1 MKKIFLLIAFI
12 FLLTACKKNDVSDVI
27 KKFSD
32 DVSKTTSYHL
42 VGNMDIIGDEEEFN
56 YTFDVK
62 YLKDDLYKVSLY
74 NKNNNHEQIILK
86 NKDGVY
92 VITPELNKSFKFQSS
107 WPNNS
112 SQSYLLA
119 SLLKDINN
127 DDNVKLKSDKATY
140 TITALVNYPNNNELV
155 KEDIIF
161 DKDINIKKVI
171 VYDNNNNK
179 RIICTFNKV
188 DLKANNSIDEFKLDE
203 YIKKS
208 SDISDTSKCDSSDCD
223 KKAANLID
231 DIIYPLYLPNN
242 TYLTSSEKIGD
253 GDRVILTFNG
263 DKDFTIIEETA
274 LVSDDFEIKPVYGDP
289 VMLNDVIGVMGD
301 NSVRWF
307 RGGINYYLTSGS
319 LTSDEMATIASS
331 MNHAISVLGSK

>member
-1 MKKIFLLIAFI
+1 MKRFLLLIIFV
-12 FLLTACKKNDVSDVI
+12 FLLTACAKNDVSDVV

-32 DVSKTTSYHL
+32 DVSKSDSYHL
-42 VGNMDIIGDEEEFN
+42 TGKMSIISDEEEFN

-62 YLKDDLYKVSLY
+62 YLKGDYYKVALL
-74 NKNNNHEQIILK
+74 NTNNTHEQIILK
-86 NKDGVY
+86 NNDGVY

-112 SQSYLLA
+112 SQSYLLS

-127 DDNVKLKSDKATY
+127 DDKVKLKSEKDSY
-140 TITALVNYPNNNELV
+140 IITALVNYPNNSELI

-161 DKDINIKKVI
+161 DKDVNIKKVI
-171 VYDNNNNK
+171 VYDNDNNK
-179 RIICTFNKV
+179 RIITEFTKV
-188 DLKANNSIDEFKLDE
+188 DLKANTSSDEFKLDQYVKQSE
-203 YIKKS
+203 S
-208 SDISDTSKCDSSDCD
+208 SNDKVNCNSADCE
-223 KKAANLID
+223 KTTANLID

-263 DKDFTIIEETA
+263 DRDFTIIEEAATI
-274 LVSDDFEIKPVYGDP
+274 SNNFEIKPVYGDP

-307 RGGINYYLTSGS
+307 RGGINYYLTSS
-319 LTSDEMATIASS
+319 NLTGDEMSTIASS